1 MSVSQGMKW
10 IQSLSPQRHST
21 HLHFAEK
28 HWIETWPSACLEE
41 KCKWNDKVIQKLKS
55 ALTSRSR
62 RPVWVSLVFVN
73 LHDKNRLS
81 FRRKKELNRVLPL
94 SKSSGFLPTTPLHW
108 ADSCNVRQQARFSK
122 AAKTSAHG
130 FSSTWH
136 PFVPFLSS
144 RVFLTPQHNQQSP
157 SSTSSSSSHTVKY

>member
-1 MSVSQGMKW
+1 MKFLYYSNLVSVSQGMKC
-10 IQSLSPQRHST
+10 IQSVSPQRHST

-28 HWIETWPSACLEE
+28 HWIQTWPSACLKE

-94 SKSSGFLPTTPLHW
+94 NKSSGFLPTTPLHW
-108 ADSCNVRQQARFSK
+108 ADSGNVCQQARFSK
-122 AAKTSAHG
+122 AAKTSRHG

-136 PFVPFLSS
+136 PFVPSP
-144 RVFLTPQHNQQSP
+144 PQP
-157 SSTSSSSSHTVKY
+157 KYA